1 MGGLSVNQEE
11 QAVSLTLPETTY
23 SLTTLYAAAYVF
35 IDRAYV
41 HLDKKEGSFVVT
53 LYQKKGQDL
62 DALGKTF
69 LSELINQ
76 GHYFAQLEKTQEVT
90 KMIVERAFFSTD
102 PALAE
107 KAEEEEIQE
116 LLQQLEQEGDPEL
129 KAIVQEMKDEPPI
142 S

>member
-1 MGGLSVNQEE
+1 MGGITVNNEE
-11 QAVSLTLPETTY
+11 QAVSLVLPEATY
-23 SLTTLYAAAYVF
+23 SITTLYAAAYVF

-41 HLDKKEGSFVVT
+41 HLDKKDGSFVAT
-53 LYQKKGQDL
+53 LYPKKGQDL
-62 DALGKTF
+62 DALGKAF

-102 PALAE
+102 PALAD
-107 KAEEEEIQE
+107 KAEEEEIHE
-116 LLQQLEQEGDPEL
+116 LLHQLEQEDDPEL
-129 KAIVQEMKDEPPI
+129 QAVVQDIKNER

>member
-1 MGGLSVNQEE
+1 MGGISVYQEE
-11 QAVSLTLPETTY
+11 QVVRLTLPEITY

-53 LYQKKGQDL
+53 LYPKKGQGL
-62 DALGKTF
+62 DALGKAF

-107 KAEEEEIQE
+107 KAVEEKTKE
-116 LLQQLEQEGDPEL
+116 LLQQLEQEGDAEL
-129 KAIVQEMKDEPPI
+129 KAVVQDIKNEHH
-142 S
+142 